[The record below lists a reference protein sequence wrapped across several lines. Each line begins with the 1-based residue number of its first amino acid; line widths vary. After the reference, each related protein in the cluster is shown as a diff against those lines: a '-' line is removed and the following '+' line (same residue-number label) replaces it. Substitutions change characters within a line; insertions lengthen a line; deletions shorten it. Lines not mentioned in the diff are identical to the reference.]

1 MKLLTL
7 QAKKLV
13 FKGRRSAPAALS
25 MSRAVRDFDT
35 FKFFQFLRLLR
46 CLIDLKKFYTIRVG
60 DFCSIMVEHPKSVFQ
75 ERKANHPRGGGNNNI
90 VSKLSIELKAC
101 IAFFEQTKNI

>member
-1 MKLLTL
+1 M
-7 QAKKLV
+7 
-13 FKGRRSAPAALS
+13 
-25 MSRAVRDFDT
+25 RDFNT
-35 FKFFQFLRLLR
+35 FQFFQRQFLRLLR

-101 IAFFEQTKNI
+101 IAFFEQTKNISQVPPNGQGVPCPACGKKFFTRG